1 MGRIKTSMIKNITK
15 KIYNNNKSLFKEDF
29 NENKLIL
36 NNLIK
41 TESKKLRNIIAGYLT
56 RLVKQEKLEAL

>member
-1 MGRIKTSMIKNITK
+1 MGRIKTSLIKNLTK
-15 KIYNNNKSLFKEDF
+15 KIYSNNKAQFKEDF

-36 NNLIK
+36 NDLIK

-56 RLVKQEKLEAL
+56 RLVKREKLEN